1 MRSISSGDT
10 RNKVALG
17 ENKTVEKKWRL
28 CSLLR
33 ARPDTPRPRSSVSIT
48 LRRDNEFIRREET
61 QEETITGK
69 IKSSDTDACA
79 ECDFVGLL
87 LLRRIPRRRKKKKTR
102 LRHREITHG
111 LERLF
116 STRRR
121 LCSWIRRR
129 IAQCFLSS
137 IRFRERGS
145 PLVVSGV
152 FDS

>member
-87 LLRRIPRRRKKKKTR
+87 LLRRIPRRRKKKNAVASSR
-102 LRHREITHG
+102 DHARPREVVFH
-111 LERLF
+111 EKAF
-116 STRRR
+116 V
-121 LCSWIRRR
+121 
-129 IAQCFLSS
+129 
-137 IRFRERGS
+137 
-145 PLVVSGV
+145 LVDTKADRTV
-152 FDS
+152 FPFKYTI